1 MGDAEIP
8 QEQTAERP
16 KKSIG
21 RIRGVYLRVR
31 RPNRVYMEALKLHV
45 PYWFVVAWLLAF
57 ASFQIW
63 MNPFGFSDLVQRYTQ
78 DISDLLITGP
88 HLYPNTGHEKISAA
102 IIDEETLHATNMPW
116 PWAYGKHAQVLDALL
131 AYKPKAVIV
140 DFLFVDNRS
149 DDTLPDLIAEIRRYQ
164 KAKVPLYFE
173 GGIDLPFGE
182 NPLRP
187 EIAATG
193 VPILDPSILVYEG
206 VARQYPINGRCYRTK
221 NPENQDCYSLALR
234 VYQDLFHNLKLDTRD
249 GLMEI
254 VWGTKTDPTN
264 VKWMRVK
271 DGDGNLQS
279 CDNEMGFFRRIY
291 LAFFDTSAVLS
302 RCPYT
307 GVIPAQSLI
316 QGADD
321 ADVTNLASNRVIF
334 YGASLQGA
342 QDKSFTPVNGLM
354 PNVFV
359 HAMAMDNLISFNGD
373 PETNTVS
380 IWGETLNGTLV
391 QIIATIPV
399 ILILAWFHMRTVR
412 RKRKHHGGSEPE
424 RDLSA
429 TVEYFFEKFIEKAWH
444 YFAFGLGLGAGLL
457 LTRAAGLSVAN
468 WVEVVFVSAELAA
481 LLLVDAPDAFWGYL
495 HHVVGGEP
503 ELEGVR

>member
-1 MGDAEIP
+1 MGDVKIP
-8 QEQTAERP
+8 QEQTAESP

-31 RPNRVYMEALKLHV
+31 KPNRAYMEALKLHV

-88 HLYPNTGHEKISAA
+88 HLYPNTGHEKIAAA
-102 IIDEETLHATNMPW
+102 IIDEETLHSANMPW
-116 PWAYGKHAQVLDALL
+116 PWTYGTHARVLDSLL
-131 AYKPKAVIV
+131 VYKPKAVVI
-140 DFLFVDNRS
+140 DFLFVDNRP
-149 DDTLPDLIAEIRRYQ
+149 DDSLPDLIQEIQRYR
-164 KAKVPLYFE
+164 KAGVPLYFE

-193 VPILDPSILVYEG
+193 VPILDPSILVYQG

-221 NPENQDCYSLALR
+221 KPENQDCYALALR

-264 VKWMRVK
+264 AKWMHPK
-271 DGDGNLQS
+271 DTDGSALS
-279 CDNEMGFFRRIY
+279 CNTETNFFHRIY
-291 LAFFDTSAVLS
+291 LAFFDTSAVVS
-302 RCPYT
+302 SCPYT
-307 GVIPAQSLI
+307 GVIPVERLL
-316 QGADD
+316 QGVDD
-321 ADVTNLASNRVIF
+321 PDVTNLASNHIIF

-342 QDKSFTPVNGLM
+342 QDKSFTPVNGLL

-359 HAMAMDNLISFNGD
+359 HAMAMDNLISFHGD

-380 IWGETLNGTLV
+380 IWGNTLNGNLV

-412 RKRKHHGGSEPE
+412 RKRRSGPEPE

-429 TVEYFFEKFIEKAWH
+429 TFEYFFEKFIEKAWH
-444 YFAFGLGLGAGLL
+444 YLAFGLALGVGLL

-503 ELEGVR
+503 ELEGDR

>member
-1 MGDAEIP
+1 MTEEESL
-8 QEQTAERP
+8 QEQKRESP

-21 RIRGVYLRVR
+21 RLRGVYLRIR
-31 RPNRVYMEALKLHV
+31 RPDRTYMEALKLRV

-88 HLYPNTGHEKISAA
+88 HLYPTTGRDKISVAL
-102 IIDEETLHATNMPW
+102 IDEETLHSANMPW
-116 PWAYGKHAQVLDALL
+116 PWTYGQHALALGAL
-131 AYKPKAVIV
+131 RALKPKAVII
-140 DFLFVDNRS
+140 DILFVDNRP
-149 DDTLPDLIAEIRRYQ
+149 DNTLPELVEEIRRYQ
-164 KAKVPLYFE
+164 KDKIPIYFE

-187 EIAATG
+187 EIASTG
-193 VPILDPSILVYEG
+193 VPILDPTILVYQG

-221 NPENQDCYSLALR
+221 KPENQDCYSLALR
-234 VYQDLFHNLKLDTRD
+234 VYQDLFHNLKLDTRE

-254 VWGTKTDPTN
+254 VWGTKTDPINT
-264 VKWMRVK
+264 KWMRVK
-271 DGDGNLQS
+271 DSDGNLQS
-279 CDNEMGFFRRIY
+279 CKTETDFFHRVY

-302 RCPYT
+302 SCPYA
-307 GVIPAQSLI
+307 GVIPAQSLL
-316 QGADD
+316 QGIDD
-321 ADVTNLASNRVIF
+321 ADVAGLAHDRIVF

-342 QDKSFTPVNGLM
+342 QDKSFTPVNGLLA
-354 PNVFV
+354 NVFV
-359 HAMAMDNLISFNGD
+359 HAMALDNLISFHGD

-380 IWGETLNGTLV
+380 IGGRTINGNLV
-391 QIIATIPV
+391 QIVATIPG
-399 ILILAWFHMRTVR
+399 ILILSWFHMRQVR
-412 RKRKHHGGSEPE
+412 RKRRRHRESE

-429 TVEYFFEKFIEKAWH
+429 TFEYFVEKAVEKIWH
-444 YFAFGLGLGAGLL
+444 YFAFALGLGAGLL

-495 HHVVGGEP
+495 HHVAGGEP